1 MYGGIVTK
9 EYDVVIIGAGQ
20 AGMFAAYELAKAKKG
35 LAILIIDKGKDIKGR
50 TEKVAD
56 SKNGYARGADI
67 MCGMGG
73 AGTWSDGTLNLR
85 PDIGGNLDD
94 YTHDNKLSWELI
106 KEVDDI
112 FLKHGAPTKLYKA
125 TGKDAEDLKRKAA
138 SVGVEFIEIDQRH
151 IGSDNAPKV
160 IASFE
165 KELRE
170 LGVQF
175 MMETEVVDLTI
186 ENKVCKGVV
195 IKDSS
200 KIHAR
205 YVLMAPGR
213 VGGAWVDEVF
223 TKNGVEFSYGPL
235 DVGVRVEVP
244 SIVMDPIIA
253 INRDP
258 KFHIRTKKYDDFV
271 RTFCTNH
278 EGYVVKETYEGHIG
292 VNGHAMTDK
301 KSKNT
306 NFAFLQRVNL
316 TEPLENT
323 TKYGKSIGK
332 LATTIGGGRPIVQR
346 MGDLMNGRRS
356 TAKRIKDNRVQPTL
370 DDCTPGDISMALPHR
385 LVMNMIQGL
394 EKLNEVIPGVVSD
407 STLLYAPEIKFYA
420 TSTKV
425 DRDMQT
431 SVKNL
436 FAAGD
441 GCGLSRD
448 ITNAAATGILA
459 ARGILRHVE
468 GK

>member
-1 MYGGIVTK
+1 MPK

-20 AGMFAAYELAKAKKG
+20 AGMFAAYEMARAKKG
-35 LAILIIDKGKDIKGR
+35 LAILVIDKGKDIKGR
-50 TEKVAD
+50 TEKIAD
-56 SKNGYARGADI
+56 AKNGYARGADI

-125 TGKDAEDLKRKAA
+125 TSQGAEDLKRKAA
-138 SVGVEFIEIDQRH
+138 SVGVDFIEIDQRH
-151 IGSDNAPKV
+151 IGSNNAPKV

-165 KELRE
+165 KELRG
-170 LGVQF
+170 LGVDF
-175 MMETEVVDLTI
+175 MMETEVADLI
-186 ENKVCKGVV
+186 VEDKVCKGVV
-195 IKDSS
+195 LKDGTKIRS
-200 KIHAR
+200 K
-205 YVLMAPGR
+205 YVLAAPGR
-213 VGGAWVDEVF
+213 IGGAWADEVF
-223 TKNGVEFSYGPL
+223 TKNGIDFSYGPL

-306 NFAFLQRVNL
+306 NFAFLQRIYL

-332 LATTIGGGRPIVQR
+332 LATTIGGGKPIVQR

-356 TAKRIKDNRVQPTL
+356 TAGRIKSNRVQPTL
-370 DDCTPGDISMALPHR
+370 DDATPGDISMALPHR

-425 DRDMQT
+425 DDDMQT
-431 SVKNL
+431 SVTNL

-459 ARGILRHVE
+459 ARGILRHASA
-468 GK
+468 K